1 MGSIVSS
8 VRAVGWS
15 TPEGTLEEDNLG
27 AFALSSTAS
36 STGGL
41 EKADKRICHNFESK
55 CYEEVIYNI

>member
-1 MGSIVSS
+1 MGSTVSS

-15 TPEGTLEEDNLG
+15 TPEGVLEEDSLG

-55 CYEEVIYNI
+55 RYE